1 MILFLDNI
9 LPKNNRKERLMKNI
23 KRVLAIGMI
32 IVLVAMYIWAF
43 IASLMTGPESK
54 GIFNAAIF
62 CTVFFPILL
71 YVYMWTA
78 KWLKGRGTDKGD
90 KPFEEDTKD
99 KDKSN
104 K

>member
-1 MILFLDNI
+1 
-9 LPKNNRKERLMKNI
+9 MKNI

-43 IASLMTGPESK
+43 IASMMTGPKAK

-78 KWLKGRGTDKGD
+78 KWLKGRGVDKKADLKEPSEETGHDDKG
-90 KPFEEDTKD
+90 
-99 KDKSN
+99 N
-104 K
+104 I

>member
-1 MILFLDNI
+1 
-9 LPKNNRKERLMKNI
+9 MKNI

-43 IASLMTGPESK
+43 IASFMTSPNAK

-62 CTVFFPILL
+62 CTVFFPVLL

-78 KWLKGRGTDKGD
+78 KWLKGRGTDKGEAPL
-90 KPFEEDTKD
+90 KEEKQD
-99 KDKSN
+99 KDDDEA
-104 K
+104 

>member
-1 MILFLDNI
+1 
-9 LPKNNRKERLMKNI
+9 MKNI
-23 KRVLAIGMI
+23 KRILAVAMVVILI
-32 IVLVAMYIWAF
+32 AMYIWAF
-43 IASLMTGPESK
+43 VASFLAKPNAG

-78 KWLKGRGTDKGD
+78 KWLKGRGVDK
-90 KPFEEDTKD
+90 DTKD
-99 KDKSN
+99 KKNTEN

>member
-1 MILFLDNI
+1 
-9 LPKNNRKERLMKNI
+9 MKNI

-32 IVLVAMYIWAF
+32 VVLVAMYIWAF
-43 IASLMTGPESK
+43 IASFMTGPNAK

-78 KWLKGRGTDKGD
+78 KWLKGRGVDKGKAD
-90 KPFEEDTKD
+90 LEGSSGEIKPDD
-99 KDKSN
+99 DKSGI
-104 K
+104 

>member
-1 MILFLDNI
+1 
-9 LPKNNRKERLMKNI
+9 MKNI
-23 KRVLAIGMI
+23 KRVLAIVMI

-43 IASLMTGPESK
+43 IASFMTGPNAK

-78 KWLKGRGTDKGD
+78 KWLEGRGVDKGKAD
-90 KPFEEDTKD
+90 SEEPSEDTKPAD
-99 KDKSN
+99 DKSGI
-104 K
+104 